1 MRVEVSHESPI
12 SLLRQSRKYNDY
24 DYALVHLFEAY
35 PEYFEFFVESMSMG
49 RKVYLDNSIF
59 ELKKSFDPE
68 KYVEWI
74 DKLRPTYYIVPD
86 VLEDADGTVR
96 QMMEWFDNTCNK
108 SSVKKEC
115 GTIGVVQGRDWDDL
129 VRCYRVVEQ
138 MVDIVAISF
147 DYDYYLLTGDGT
159 GQANVNWGEV
169 IYGEE
174 DPLSGASPDPMSC
187 TVCVDKLNRYKTGRQ
202 RFISQ
207 LINEGIWNWKKPH
220 HLLGCSLASEFGYY
234 TNNNIYNIVT
244 IDTSNP
250 IVAGLKGIRYNDTM
264 GLPGKPRTLL
274 ADMIDFKVSED
285 ELPRYM
291 KDIEYNTK
299 MFKKIIGRHDG

>member
-1 MRVEVSHESPI
+1 LKRTQNI
-12 SLLRQSRKYNDY
+12 
-24 DYALVHLFEAY
+24 
-35 PEYFEFFVESMSMG
+35 VESLSEG

-59 ELKKSFDPE
+59 ELKKSFDPAR
-68 KYVEWI
+68 YVEWI
-74 DKLRPTYYIVPD
+74 GKLQPTYYIVPD

-96 QMMEWFDNTCNK
+96 QMMEWFDDTCGD
-108 SSVKKEC
+108 SSVKKTC

-129 VRCYRVVEQ
+129 TRCYKVVEQ
-138 MVDIVAISF
+138 LVDVVAISF

-159 GQANVNWGEV
+159 GETGTSWGEV
-169 IYGEE
+169 VYG
-174 DPLSGASPDPMSC
+174 DAVPSVDDTADPMEC
-187 TVCVDKLNRYKTGRQ
+187 GVCIDKLNRYKTGRQ

-234 TNNNIYNIVT
+234 TDNNIYNIVT

-250 IVAGLKGIRYNDTM
+250 IVAGLKGYRYNDTR
-264 GLPGKPRTLL
+264 GLRGKPRTLL
-274 ADMIDFKVSED
+274 ADMIDFRVSED
-285 ELPRYM
+285 ELPRYLN
-291 KDIEYNTK
+291 DIEYNTK